1 MLAYTTWHHLF
12 ILLYRGDNGAKIS
25 IVTPSLE
32 SPGHFI
38 RLGTGVSSKI
48 KNNERP
54 EAGQCRG
61 KRKGG
66 GKGAVGASDSGKAVA
81 DARRP

>member
-54 EAGQCRG
+54 VQREE
-61 KRKGG
+61 KRRRERGG
-66 GKGAVGASDSGKAVA
+66 GGE
-81 DARRP
+81 